1 MAVVEDLQHDD
12 GDTLVADADTQIALN
27 EHQSAPAIEP
37 EPNAER
43 TDTSRVTMLLWIPLI
58 LVALL
63 FLMLWPV
70 YSLATASGDVAI
82 EQLSVTDVV
91 LPVPEVEAPAP
102 RPTPAPAAVTTPADD
117 EILQPSDADR
127 SRPAS
132 SREIPIP
139 GQSTEPSIESRVRA
153 GTFSDEPNLNLR
165 FELEQVGFEPGSN
178 EPTAEAKEGLLIVAQ
193 FLKENPQQIIVAS
206 HSDAI
211 GDAQFNLQLSQ
222 ARADLVKERMV
233 NIGVDADLITA
244 VGYGEAQ
251 PIASN
256 DTPEGQALNRR
267 VEFLVVTTEFMIDAN

>member
-12 GDTLVADADTQIALN
+12 SDTLVADAGTEVAPSERQTL
-27 EHQSAPAIEP
+27 PAIEP
-37 EPNAER
+37 GPSVER
-43 TDTSRVTMLLWIPLI
+43 TELSRVTMLLWIPLI
-58 LVALL
+58 LVAIL

-70 YSLATASGDVAI
+70 YSLATASGDVDI
-82 EQLSVTDVV
+82 EELSVTDVV

-102 RPTPAPAAVTTPADD
+102 RPTPTPVVATAPAAE
-117 EILQPSDADR
+117 EINNDADADR

-165 FELEQVGFEPGSN
+165 FELDQVGFEPGSN

-193 FLKENPQQIIVAS
+193 YLKDNPQQIIVAS

-233 NIGVDADLITA
+233 NIGVDPELITA

-267 VEFLVVTTEFMIDAN
+267 IEFLVVATDFVIDPS